1 MQNKYM
7 LYPDPLGLND
17 TGRDSTQTWQVMQ
30 EREAFRR
37 HRTSAG
43 VSTDLN
49 SDGSLTTCRHGF
61 TRISTSVT
69 SHANI
74 WIMAS
79 IKEDTSVG
87 TALIWAQILG
97 LKNETDTE
105 VLQSCILSTDQQ
117 GATPQNE

>member
-1 MQNKYM
+1 
-7 LYPDPLGLND
+7 
-17 TGRDSTQTWQVMQ
+17 
-30 EREAFRR
+30 
-37 HRTSAG
+37 
-43 VSTDLN
+43 
-49 SDGSLTTCRHGF
+49 
-61 TRISTSVT
+61 
-69 SHANI
+69 
-74 WIMAS
+74 MAS